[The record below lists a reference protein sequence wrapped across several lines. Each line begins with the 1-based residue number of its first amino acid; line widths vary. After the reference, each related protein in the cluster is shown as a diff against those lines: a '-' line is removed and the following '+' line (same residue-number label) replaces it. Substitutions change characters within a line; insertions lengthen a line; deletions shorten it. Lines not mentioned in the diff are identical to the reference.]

1 MITSYMTI
9 KKVIDMNIPIDE
21 FGINAGK
28 IWQTLSRNASSMT
41 QTKLQ
46 KMTKLP
52 DEAFFSAIGW
62 LARENKVNKT
72 GIVYRLGET
81 NLTKKIGSNAGKIWT
96 VLSAQKDADLS
107 SIAKRINAD
116 VQDVHSALGW
126 LARENKIETIRGK
139 NNQIFIRLK

>member
-1 MITSYMTI
+1 
-9 KKVIDMNIPIDE
+9 MNTPIDE

-28 IWQTLSRNASSMT
+28 IWETITHNGSLMT

-46 KMTKLP
+46 KMTKLS

-62 LARENKVNKT
+62 LARENKINKT

-81 NLTKKIGSNAGKIWT
+81 NLTQKIGSNAGKIWNM
-96 VLSAQKDADLS
+96 LSKQKEADLS
-107 SIAKRINAD
+107 SIAKRINGD

-126 LARENKIETIRGK
+126 LARENKIDTIRGK
-139 NNQIFIRLK
+139 NHQIFIRLK

>member
-1 MITSYMTI
+1 MIDINT
-9 KKVIDMNIPIDE
+9 PIDV

-28 IWQTLSRNASSMT
+28 IWETLSHNGSSMT

-62 LARENKVNKT
+62 LARENKINKT

-81 NLTKKIGSNAGKIWT
+81 NLTQKIGSNAGKIWNM
-96 VLSAQKDADLS
+96 LSKQKEADLS
-107 SIAKRINAD
+107 SIAKRINGD

-126 LARENKIETIRGK
+126 LARENKIDTIRGK
-139 NNQIFIRLK
+139 NHQIFIRLK